1 MIKQV
6 MLGWKSLC
14 LSVGWLFFVG
24 GGFFF
29 GGGSYV
35 CGVGGCYFLLC
46 FVCLPAILKFD
57 CGHFLSRTWQF
68 LIVDT

>member
-1 MIKQV
+1 

-24 GGFFF
+24 GDFFW
-29 GGGSYV
+29 GGDFYV
-35 CGVGGCYFLLC
+35 CGGGGCYFLLC

-57 CGHFLSRTWQF
+57 CGHF
-68 LIVDT
+68 